1 MEGSSPNDNLKTSLK
16 ATTLFGGVQVFNI
29 FTSILKNKLVA
40 LIIGPIGIGLVELY
54 SSTVRLIKSFT
65 DFSIHVSAVR
75 EISIAYK
82 SGNTGFFSH
91 SVSVFSKVVW
101 MTGLLGTA
109 VCLLGSPL
117 WSKLTFGDYS
127 HTLAFVFLSLVL
139 LFQQLQSGKTVLL
152 QSTGQYKYMALSG
165 VIGSLLGLVTT
176 VPIYYFVGVDGIV
189 AVLIIT
195 AASGYL
201 ISAFFASKVDVKI
214 QPVSFK
220 TAFFEGKKI
229 LGQGFLISINY
240 LLSALIF
247 YILRIFITDKGGAL
261 ELGLYSASFA
271 IVNNYIGLVFQS
283 VSKEYCPRISALS
296 NQSSKFSSAVNDQIY
311 LILLILGPLIAVFL
325 TFSDQ
330 LLSLLYS
337 NKFTDASLLM
347 AFCMAGI
354 VFQTPSWCMS
364 YAFLA
369 KGDNKTFIIL
379 ETIAKLQKIITDIVL
394 YIKMGLTGLGISF
407 IISYIYYS
415 LQNSLVC
422 RYKYGI
428 KFSGINYLLIFGYS
442 AMSAILIW
450 SFISFRFKTR
460 IVLGCIIIIISSLF
474 SYYQLNKIIDIT
486 GFIRKRILKTRHKN
500 E

>member
-1 MEGSSPNDNLKTSLK
+1 M
-16 ATTLFGGVQVFNI
+16 
-29 FTSILKNKLVA
+29 
-40 LIIGPIGIGLVELY
+40 
-54 SSTVRLIKSFT
+54 
-65 DFSIHVSAVR
+65 
-75 EISIAYK
+75 
-82 SGNTGFFSH
+82 
-91 SVSVFSKVVW
+91 
-101 MTGLLGTA
+101 
-109 VCLLGSPL
+109 
-117 WSKLTFGDYS
+117 
-127 HTLAFVFLSLVL
+127 
-139 LFQQLQSGKTVLL
+139 
-152 QSTGQYKYMALSG
+152 
-165 VIGSLLGLVTT
+165 
-176 VPIYYFVGVDGIV
+176 
-189 AVLIIT
+189 
-195 AASGYL
+195 
-201 ISAFFASKVDVKI
+201 
-214 QPVSFK
+214 
-220 TAFFEGKKI
+220 
-229 LGQGFLISINY
+229 ISINY

-247 YILRIFITDKGGAL
+247 YILRVFITDKGGAL

-283 VSKEYCPRISALS
+283 VSKEYYPRISALS

-337 NKFTDASLLM
+337 DKFTDASLLM

-354 VFQTPSWCMS
+354 IFQAPSWCMS

-450 SFISFRFKTR
+450 SFISFHFKTR
-460 IVLGCIIIIISSLF
+460 IILGCIIIIISSLF
-474 SYYQLNKIIDIT
+474 SYYHS
-486 GFIRKRILKTRHKN
+486 IRLLI
-500 E
+500 